1 MGRQFRSVRKGGS
14 GSHSGAGSGTLVA
27 PVFAS
32 SSSTAIQIPNYGITD
47 LTTFTAGEYVMDAP
61 DTGVTKTLVWASSS
75 SAAVVIRMSTAQT
88 VKVGNSAATQIT
100 FGLSTCDAAVQLVGL
115 NSTRWAVV
123 SATVPTTLTGATY
136 STGAAMLNIATS

>member
-1 MGRQFRSVRKGGS
+1 MGRQFRGVRKGGS
-14 GSHSGAGSGTLVA
+14 GYQPAGTNTLVA
-27 PVFAS
+27 PTFAS
-32 SSSTAIQIPNYGITD
+32 SSSTAIQIPNYGVTD

-61 DTGVTKTLVWASSS
+61 DVGVSKTLVWASSS
-75 SAAVVIRMSTAQT
+75 SAAVIVRMSTAQS

-115 NSTRWAVV
+115 NSTRWALV
-123 SATVPTTLTGATY
+123 SFTVPTTLTGATF